1 MQEAKFIVKTLVTEG
16 YISYFVGGWVRDFLL
31 NHPSDDIDLA
41 TSAPPE
47 VVESLF
53 SHTIPIGKAFGII
66 LVIIKNKQYEV
77 ATFRRDVEYKDG
89 RRPSKIE
96 FSSPEIDSQRRDFTI
111 NGMFYDPIKEEIID
125 FVNGR
130 EDLDKKIIRCI
141 GNPHSRIKEDRLRMI
156 RAIRMSARF
165 NFEIEKETK
174 RAIIAHADELFP
186 AVAIER
192 IIQEITKMSQY
203 RGFKKA
209 LIMLF
214 EYTLLQNIF
223 PALKKLSLDE
233 VKERLFLVDD
243 FPHRAPVI
251 VSILELFPE
260 FNLEQK
266 IELCRYLKLS
276 NREIE
281 FVTFL
286 DLGKSYIKDE
296 NKVDGFSWSHFYS
309 NHFFDLVIDILAV
322 HIKAEI
328 RKDFLHIH
336 ESRQKKL
343 TPYIDRIKNN
353 DPIVKSDHLKL
364 CNIKPGILM
373 GQLLKEAIKISINKN
388 LLDPNKI
395 IDELKKLKIWPKKSP

>member
-1 MQEAKFIVKTLVTEG
+1 MQEAKFIVKTLVAKG
-16 YISYFVGGWVRDFLL
+16 YLSYFAGGWVRDFLL

-47 VVESLF
+47 VVESIF

-66 LVIIKNKQYEV
+66 LVIIKTKQYEV
-77 ATFRRDVEYKDG
+77 ATFRHDVEYIDG

-96 FSSPEIDSQRRDFTI
+96 FSSPEIDAQRRDFTI

-125 FVNGR
+125 FVKGR

-174 RAIIAHADELFP
+174 RAIISHADELFP

-192 IIQEITKMSQY
+192 IFQELTKMSQY
-203 RGFKKA
+203 QGFKKA
-209 LIMLF
+209 LTMLF
-214 EYTLLQNIF
+214 AYKLLQTIF
-223 PALKKLSLDE
+223 PTLKKLSIDE

-251 VSILELFPE
+251 VSILELFPGY
-260 FNLEQK
+260 NLEQK
-266 IELCRYLKLS
+266 IELCKYLKLS
-276 NREIE
+276 NREVE

-286 DLGKSYIKDE
+286 DLGKSYIEDE
-296 NKVDGFSWSHFYS
+296 SRVDDFSWAYFYS

-336 ESRQKKL
+336 ENRQKKL

-364 CNIKPGILM
+364 CSIKPGILM

-388 LLDPNKI
+388 LLDPNKVI
-395 IDELKKLKIWPKKSP
+395 EELKKLKIWPKK

>member
-1 MQEAKFIVKTLVTEG
+1 MTGVQTCAL
-16 YISYFVGGWVRDFLL
+16 
-31 NHPSDDIDLA
+31 
-41 TSAPPE
+41 
-47 VVESLF
+47 
-53 SHTIPIGKAFGII
+53 PILK
-66 LVIIKNKQYEV
+66 
-77 ATFRRDVEYKDG
+77 
-89 RRPSKIE
+89 
-96 FSSPEIDSQRRDFTI
+96 
-111 NGMFYDPIKEEIID
+111 
-125 FVNGR
+125 GR

-174 RAIIAHADELFP
+174 RAIISHADELFP

-192 IIQEITKMSQY
+192 IFQELTKMSQY
-203 RGFKKA
+203 QGFKKA

-214 EYTLLQNIF
+214 EYNLLQNIF
-223 PALKKLSLDE
+223 PSLKKLSLDE

-251 VSILELFPE
+251 VSILELFSGY
-260 FNLEQK
+260 NLEQK
-266 IELCRYLKLS
+266 QDLCRYLKLS
-276 NREIE
+276 NREVE

-296 NKVDGFSWSHFYS
+296 SKVDDFSWGHFYA
-309 NHFFDLVIDILAV
+309 NHFFELVIDILAV

-336 ESRQKKL
+336 ETRQKKL
-343 TPYIDRIKNN
+343 APYIDRIKNN
-353 DPIVKSDHLKL
+353 DPVVKSDHLKL

-373 GQLLKEAIKISINKN
+373 GQLLKESIKISINKK
-388 LLDPNKI
+388 LLDPQKVI
-395 IDELKKLKIWPKKSP
+395 EELKKLKIWPKNPLK